1 MDVLFGEMQRFGLR
15 AGWLL
20 AGALAALLPALA
32 MWGFTVDDALIP
44 VRYARHLVT
53 GAGWRFDV
61 GGPSTDGVT
70 PLPWPLVLAPLAHAP
85 ALVVLWRARVLG
97 LLAWT
102 AAGAALGAA
111 AGRRAEA
118 PAWAR
123 VAALATLALS
133 VPIAAH
139 AVSGMETAIAT
150 TLATLAALSA
160 RRPLLS
166 ATLAGFAASFR
177 PELAPWAIVL
187 SAGAAIVARRG
198 VRGAVV
204 SAAIALAPFALC
216 ALVRVAVWGRPAPLA
231 LMAKPGE
238 LSPGI
243 AYAGAACVV
252 TLTPVLVLAP
262 LALRR
267 APAALV
273 VVLAAFAHVVAV
285 ASVGGDWMPLAR
297 LMVPIAPS
305 LAWAGVLLGERASR
319 AATAVRSVFAI
330 VLGIALLAIGRGTI
344 ADARHVAEDRA
355 SLAGAAHPLL
365 AGAARVAALDVGWV
379 GAATDA
385 DVIDLAGLTDLE
397 IAALPGGHTSKR
409 VDAMFL
415 LARDPDV
422 LVLYRPPRVV
432 EARLEDDEA
441 IARHFETSA
450 WLPLGHA
457 GAGYVVMTRRRSE

>member
-1 MDVLFGEMQRFGLR
+1 MDVLFGGMQRFGLR

-53 GAGWRFDV
+53 GAGWRFDA

-85 ALVVLWRARVLG
+85 ALAVLWRARVLG

-102 AAGAALGAA
+102 AAGAALGEA

-118 PAWAR
+118 PKWAR
-123 VAALATLALS
+123 VAALATLVLS
-133 VPIAAH
+133 VPVAAH

-150 TLATLAALSA
+150 TLATFAVLCA
-160 RRPLLS
+160 RRPLVA
-166 ATLAGFAASFR
+166 ATLAGLAASLR
-177 PELAPWAIVL
+177 PELAAWAIVL
-187 SAGAAIVARRG
+187 SAGVAVVARRG
-198 VRGAVV
+198 VRGAVTA
-204 SAAIALAPFALC
+204 AAIAAVPFAAC
-216 ALVRVAVWGRPAPLA
+216 ALARVAVWGRPAPLA

-238 LSPGI
+238 LSQGL
-243 AYAGAACVV
+243 AYAGAALVV
-252 TLTPVLVLAP
+252 TVTPVLVVAP

-267 APAALV
+267 TPAALV
-273 VVLAAFAHVVAV
+273 VVLAALAQVVAI
-285 ASVGGDWMPLAR
+285 ASVGGDWMPFAR
-297 LMVPIAPS
+297 LMVPVAPS
-305 LAWAGVLLGERASR
+305 LAWAGVLLSASASR
-319 AATAVRSVFAI
+319 AATAARSVVAI
-330 VLGIALLAIGRGTI
+330 LLGIALLAIGRRTI
-344 ADARHVAEDRA
+344 ADARGVASDRA
-355 SLAGAAHPLL
+355 ALVEAAGPLL
-365 AGAARVAALDVGWV
+365 AGAGRVAALDVGWV
-379 GAATDA
+379 GAATEA
-385 DVIDLAGLTDLE
+385 DVIDLAGLTDVE

-432 EARLEDDEA
+432 EARLEDDEV

-450 WLPLGHA
+450 WLPLGHS
-457 GAGYVVMTRRRSE
+457 GAGYVVMIRRRSE